1 MAFAR
6 TGPLTNERSSD
17 SISEN
22 GTCVQVS
29 AAWESRPKD
38 MRPRNV
44 KRRAVPP
51 GRQIQQHKHTTTLQT
66 QQIGIKPKVRTVKVG
81 NISLSAS
88 KREITEFFSFSGDIE
103 YVEMQS
109 ETDWSQLAYVTFKD
123 SQGADTA
130 VLLSG
135 ATIVDLSVI
144 ITPVENYQLP
154 PEARKQLPGENSP
167 SAESAVRKAEDVVSS
182 MMAKGFVLSKDALNM
197 ARSFDER
204 HNIMS
209 TATAT
214 VVSLDHQYGLSEK
227 ISLGRAVVGSKVKE
241 VDERYQVSELTRSAL
256 AAAEQTSDRDG
267 AFGMVSKAAGDMG
280 SMAKDKVDKAEE
292 ERKAIMWE
300 ERNGLVS
307 EYAKIH
313 LDEHSSWEPA
323 VLPVESMDE
332 QKLQAV

>member
-1 MAFAR
+1 MQR
-6 TGPLTNERSSD
+6 E
-17 SISEN
+17 
-22 GTCVQVS
+22 
-29 AAWESRPKD
+29 
-38 MRPRNV
+38 
-44 KRRAVPP
+44 P
-51 GRQIQQHKHTTTLQT
+51 GDPFGASFQ
-66 QQIGIKPKVRTVKVG
+66 VRTVKVG

-154 PEARKQLPGENSP
+154 PEAHKQLPGENSP

-256 AAAEQTSDRDG
+256 AAAEQKASVAGSALMGNQYVSAGASWLTS
-267 AFGMVSKAAGDMG
+267 AFGMVTKAAGDMG

>member
-1 MAFAR
+1 M
-6 TGPLTNERSSD
+6 E
-17 SISEN
+17 
-22 GTCVQVS
+22 
-29 AAWESRPKD
+29 
-38 MRPRNV
+38 
-44 KRRAVPP
+44 
-51 GRQIQQHKHTTTLQT
+51 
-66 QQIGIKPKVRTVKVG
+66 VRTVKVA
-81 NISLSAS
+81 NISLNAS

-103 YVEMQS
+103 YVEMQRES
-109 ETDWSQLAYVTFKD
+109 DWSQLAYVTFKD

-154 PEARKQLPGENSP
+154 PEACNQSTGLRST
-167 SAESAVRKAEDVVSS
+167 STESAVRKAEDVVSS
-182 MMAKGFVLSKDALNM
+182 MMAKGFVLSKDALNV

-204 HNIMS
+204 HNILS
-209 TATAT
+209 NASAT
-214 VVSLDHQYGLSEK
+214 VASLDRQYGLSDK
-227 ISLGRAVVGSKVKE
+227 INLGRAVVGSKVKE
-241 VDERYQVSELTRSAL
+241 VDERYQVSEITKSAL
-256 AAAEQTSDRDG
+256 AAAEQKASIAGSALMGNQYVSAGASWLTS
-267 AFGMVSKAAGDMG
+267 AFGMVTKAAGDMS
-280 SMAKDKVDKAEE
+280 SMTKDKVDRAEE

-307 EYAKIH
+307 DYAKIH

>member
-1 MAFAR
+1 M
-6 TGPLTNERSSD
+6 E
-17 SISEN
+17 
-22 GTCVQVS
+22 
-29 AAWESRPKD
+29 
-38 MRPRNV
+38 
-44 KRRAVPP
+44 
-51 GRQIQQHKHTTTLQT
+51 
-66 QQIGIKPKVRTVKVG
+66 VRTVKVG

-256 AAAEQTSDRDG
+256 AAAEQKASVAGSALMGNQYVSAGASWLTS
-267 AFGMVSKAAGDMG
+267 AFGMVSKAAGETWAPWPRTRSTRPRRRG
-280 SMAKDKVDKAEE
+280 RRSCGK
-292 ERKAIMWE
+292 RGTGW
-300 ERNGLVS
+300 
-307 EYAKIH
+307 
-313 LDEHSSWEPA
+313 
-323 VLPVESMDE
+323 
-332 QKLQAV
+332 

>member
-1 MAFAR
+1 M
-6 TGPLTNERSSD
+6 E
-17 SISEN
+17 
-22 GTCVQVS
+22 
-29 AAWESRPKD
+29 
-38 MRPRNV
+38 
-44 KRRAVPP
+44 
-51 GRQIQQHKHTTTLQT
+51 
-66 QQIGIKPKVRTVKVG
+66 VRTVKVG
-81 NISLSAS
+81 NISLNAS

-109 ETDWSQLAYVTFKD
+109 ESDWSQLAYVTFKD

-154 PEARKQLPGENSP
+154 PEACKQLSDERST
-167 SAESAVRKAEDVVSS
+167 STESAVRKAEDVVSS
-182 MMAKGFVLSKDALNM
+182 MMAKGFVLSKDALNA
-197 ARSFDER
+197 ARTFDER
-204 HNIMS
+204 HNILS
-209 TATAT
+209 NATAT
-214 VVSLDHQYGLSEK
+214 VASLDRQYGLSDK
-227 ISLGRAVVGSKVKE
+227 INLGRAVVGSKVKE
-241 VDERYQVSELTRSAL
+241 VDERYQVSELTKSAL
-256 AAAEQTSDRDG
+256 AAAEQKASIAGSALMGNQYVSAGASWLTSV
-267 AFGMVSKAAGDMG
+267 FGLVTKAAEDVS
-280 SMAKDKVDKAEE
+280 SMTKDKVDRAEE

-300 ERNGLVS
+300 ERNGLVN